1 MSIPWINERQG
12 NEEEKKEYNYDN
24 ENPML
29 LGGNGQDL
37 LRQREINEPLLGG
50 GGDRQQVQN
59 NS

>member
-37 LRQREINEPLLGG
+37 LR
-50 GGDRQQVQN
+50 
-59 NS
+59 

>member
-12 NEEEKKEYNYDN
+12 NEEEKKQHIYDD

-37 LRQREINEPLLGG
+37 LR
-50 GGDRQQVQN
+50 
-59 NS
+59 